1 MELVLEHDEIEALLR
16 EALEARGMAFPPE
29 SAIRIRRNNKRGT
42 LRAVF
47 VTSDHTNAITPFPW
61 GRGKNKERRDGR

>member
-29 SAIRIRRNNKRGT
+29 SEVRIRRNNKRGT

-47 VTSDHTNAITPFPW
+47 VTHDSTVAPFPW
-61 GRGKNKERRDGR
+61 GRTKSKEHQDG

>member
-29 SAIRIRRNNKRGT
+29 SEIRIRRNNKRGT

-47 VTSDHTNAITPFPW
+47 VTRGHTVAPFPW
-61 GRGKNKERRDGR
+61 GRGKDKEQRDGQ